1 MPNRNTFRQ
10 LAATA
15 GVHFPGAM
23 DFLPAGMK
31 HNFDMAL
38 DAQPGLI
45 TVSNAGIPAYLSN
58 YMEPSVIEVL
68 LAPMNAAKIVGETKK
83 GDWTTLTATFPMIES
98 TGEVSSYGDYS
109 NNGSSGAN
117 ANFLQRESYQY
128 QTTIKYGDREL
139 EMAGLAKLDW
149 ASRNQIAAA
158 LTLNK
163 FQNKTYF
170 FGVSGLKNYGLLN
183 DPALSA
189 SLTPTAAWN
198 LAGTTGEVIY
208 EDIRRIFV
216 QLQTQA
222 GGTVTMDDA
231 MVLAMSPTIQP
242 ALAKTNTYKVN
253 VKDLLKLNFPN
264 LRIET
269 APEYATASGELVQ
282 LIVESTE
289 GQKTAGACFTEKL
302 RSHGIVRGLSDFTE
316 KRSQGTWGAVIYR
329 PFAIASMVGV

>member
-15 GVHFPGAM
+15 GIHFSGAM
-23 DFLPAGMK
+23 DFLPVGVR

-45 TVSNAGIPAYLSN
+45 TVSNSGIPAYLSN
-58 YMEPSVIEVL
+58 YMEPSVIDVV
-68 LAPMNAAKIVGETKK
+68 LAPMNAANIVGETKK

-98 TGEVSSYGDYS
+98 TGEVASYGDFS

-128 QTTIKYGDREL
+128 QTTVKYGDREL

-149 ASRNQIAAA
+149 ASRNQIAAT

-170 FGVSGLKNYGLLN
+170 FGVAGLKCYGLLN
-183 DPALSA
+183 DPALLPSIA
-189 SLTPTAAWN
+189 PTAQWN

-208 EDIRRIFV
+208 EDIRRLFV

-222 GGTVTMDDA
+222 GGTVTMKDS
-231 MVLAMSPTIQP
+231 MVLALSPTIQG
-242 ALAKTNTYKVN
+242 ALAKTNSFRVN
-253 VKDLLKLNFPN
+253 VSELLKLNFPN
-264 LRIET
+264 LRVET

-282 LIVESTE
+282 LIAESIE
-289 GQKTAGACFTEKL
+289 GQKTANASFTEKL
-302 RSHGIVRGLSDFTE
+302 RSHGVVRGLSDFTE

-329 PFAIASMVGV
+329 PFAIASLIGA